1 MKGVNLLE
9 LVRKRHDGDG
19 WLVFTELG
27 NKPGTYADRY
37 ADAFALG
44 VWASK
49 KYEAHL
55 FEFKIS
61 REDLKREL
69 RDPAKVDGVGRYAT
83 YWWLVIPD
91 PNLIRDL
98 VIPET
103 WGILVPT
110 VRGGSTMLTA
120 FRKSPRHTPSKFD
133 AMFAIALVR
142 NMAKRYVSNA
152 DHERVRRDLE
162 AAREARDI
170 PPPPTIQEKDF
181 EIGRLQRRIKDLEDG
196 IKEFQEATG
205 VDLLSH
211 AHHSYD
217 FRHMGRAFE
226 IARKLQRSIVEGD
239 FGEHVGKLS
248 TAAQTMENAAAELA
262 EGAVALRALM
272 PPVDKANCPYMRGWM
287 HRCTCGQH
295 PLSEAERRLAANA
308 RVVDAGTDSPPP
320 SNDHE
325 GGGIDRRSAGAPVED
340 AGVQLRDLGDQVS
353 HG

>member
-1 MKGVNLLE
+1 MKGANLLE

-55 FEFKIS
+55 FEFKVS

-69 RDPAKVDGVGRYAT
+69 RDPSKVDGVGRYAT

-91 PNLIRDL
+91 PSLIRDL

-120 FRKSPRHTPSKFD
+120 LRKAPKHTPAKFD
-133 AMFAIALVR
+133 AMFAIAIVR

-152 DHERVRRDLE
+152 DHERLRRELE
-162 AAREARDI
+162 AARDARDI

-196 IKEFQEATG
+196 IKEFQDVTG
-205 VDLLSH
+205 IDLLSH

-217 FRHMGRAFE
+217 FRHLGRTFE
-226 IARKLQRSIVEGD
+226 VARKLDRSIREGD

-248 TAAQTMENAAAELA
+248 AAAQTMESSAKDLA
-262 EGAVALRALM
+262 EGAVALRALL
-272 PPVDKANCPYMRGWM
+272 PTDKANCQYRGFG
-287 HRCTCGQH
+287 RCTCGH
-295 PLSEAERRLAANA
+295 HAMSDVERKLAANA
-308 RVVDAGTDSPPP
+308 RVVDVGTNSSPPP
-320 SNDHE
+320 NDHE
-325 GGGIDRRSAGAPVED
+325 GGGIDRRGAGTPVED
-340 AGVQLRDLGDQVS
+340 AGVQLRNLGDQVP